1 MHCPFCGAN
10 DTKVIDSRLVAEGE
24 QVRRRRE
31 CLACGER
38 FTTFETAE
46 LVLPRLIKTDGSRQP
61 FDEEKLRAGMQRAL
75 EKRPV
80 SVERLESSLV
90 HIKHKLRA
98 TGEREVKSLVVG
110 ELVMAELQKLD
121 EVAYI
126 RFASVYRRFQD
137 LNEFREEIDRLARE
151 PLAILDAHY
160 MARALELARKG
171 HYTTH
176 PNPRVGC
183 VIVRDGQIVGEG
195 WHERA
200 GEPHAEVHA
209 LHAAGEL
216 ARGATAYV
224 TLEPCS
230 HHGRTP
236 PCADALVNAGVARV
250 VAAMQDPNPEVAG
263 RGLQRLAQ
271 AGIAT
276 ESGVLEGEARK
287 LNQGFLKRMEHGL
300 PFVRVKLAMSLDG
313 RTAMESGESQ
323 WITGPAARSAVQRLR
338 AQASVVLTG
347 ADTVL
352 ADNARLTVRA
362 DELGLDADQTALV
375 MSRPPLRVLVDG
387 RLRVPLDAPF
397 FKAGPVLVATCV
409 AVEEQY
415 ANGPEC
421 LIVPG
426 YDGQVDL
433 RQLLVELAHRGV
445 NEVLL
450 ELNEEALAADLDA

>member
-1 MHCPFCGAN
+1 M
-10 DTKVIDSRLVAEGE
+10 TISSE
-24 QVRRRRE
+24 QAV
-31 CLACGER
+31 
-38 FTTFETAE
+38 
-46 LVLPRLIKTDGSRQP
+46 
-61 FDEEKLRAGMQRAL
+61 
-75 EKRPV
+75 
-80 SVERLESSLV
+80 
-90 HIKHKLRA
+90 
-98 TGEREVKSLVVG
+98 
-110 ELVMAELQKLD
+110 
-121 EVAYI
+121 
-126 RFASVYRRFQD
+126 
-137 LNEFREEIDRLARE
+137 
-151 PLAILDAHY
+151 LDAHY

-171 HYTTH
+171 FYTTH

-195 WHERA
+195 WHVRT

-209 LHAAGEL
+209 LRAAGEN

-236 PCADALVNAGVARV
+236 PCADALVNAGVVRV

-263 RGLQRLAQ
+263 RGMQRLAQ
-271 AGIAT
+271 AGIAIH
-276 ESGVLEGEARK
+276 SGVLEGQARAI
-287 LNQGFLKRMEHGL
+287 NQGFLKRMEHGL

-313 RTAMESGESQ
+313 RTAMASGESQ

-352 ADNARLTVRA
+352 ADGARLTVRA
-362 DELGLDADQTALV
+362 DELGLDAEQTALALT
-375 MSRPPLRVLVDG
+375 RPPLRVLIDG

-397 FKAGPVLVATCV
+397 FKAGPALVATCV

-426 YDGQVDL
+426 DDGQVDL
-433 RQLLVELAHRGV
+433 RKLLTELAARGV
-445 NEVLL
+445 NEVLVEAGPRL
-450 ELNEEALAADLDA
+450 AGAFAQQGLVDEFQIFIAGKFLGSTARPLLDWPLAHMKDAPELKITEIRAVGDDWRVTAIPVPSAGV

>member
-1 MHCPFCGAN
+1 MTVPAQQA
-10 DTKVIDSRLVAEGE
+10 V
-24 QVRRRRE
+24 
-31 CLACGER
+31 
-38 FTTFETAE
+38 
-46 LVLPRLIKTDGSRQP
+46 
-61 FDEEKLRAGMQRAL
+61 
-75 EKRPV
+75 
-80 SVERLESSLV
+80 
-90 HIKHKLRA
+90 
-98 TGEREVKSLVVG
+98 
-110 ELVMAELQKLD
+110 
-121 EVAYI
+121 
-126 RFASVYRRFQD
+126 
-137 LNEFREEIDRLARE
+137 
-151 PLAILDAHY
+151 LDAHY
-160 MARALELARKG
+160 MARALELARRG

-195 WHERA
+195 WHIRA

-209 LHAAGEL
+209 LRAAGDN

-236 PCADALVNAGVARV
+236 PCADALVNAGAARV
-250 VAAMQDPNPEVAG
+250 VAAMQDPNPAVAG

-287 LNQGFLKRMEHGL
+287 LNEGFLKRMEQGL

-362 DELGLDADQTALV
+362 DELGLDAEQTALV

-397 FKAGPVLVATCV
+397 FKAGPALVATCM

-421 LIVPG
+421 MIVAG
-426 YDGQVDL
+426 DDGQVDL
-433 RQLLVELAHRGV
+433 RRLLVALAARDV
-445 NEVLL
+445 NEVLV
-450 ELNEEALAADLDA
+450 EAGPRLAGAFARQGLVDEFQIFIAGKFLGSSARPLLDWPLAQMKDAPQLKITEIRAVGDDWRVIAVPVAQASV

>member
-1 MHCPFCGAN
+1 MSLSP
-10 DTKVIDSRLVAEGE
+10 E
-24 QVRRRRE
+24 QAV
-31 CLACGER
+31 
-38 FTTFETAE
+38 
-46 LVLPRLIKTDGSRQP
+46 
-61 FDEEKLRAGMQRAL
+61 
-75 EKRPV
+75 
-80 SVERLESSLV
+80 
-90 HIKHKLRA
+90 
-98 TGEREVKSLVVG
+98 
-110 ELVMAELQKLD
+110 
-121 EVAYI
+121 
-126 RFASVYRRFQD
+126 
-137 LNEFREEIDRLARE
+137 
-151 PLAILDAHY
+151 LDAHY

-171 HYTTH
+171 RYSTH

-183 VIVRDGQIVGEG
+183 VIVRDGQVVGEG
-195 WHERA
+195 WHVRA

-209 LHAAGEL
+209 LCAAGEL

-271 AGIAT
+271 AGIDT
-276 ESGVLEGEARK
+276 HSGVLEAEALAINK
-287 LNQGFLKRMEHGL
+287 GFLKRMEHGL
-300 PFVRVKLAMSLDG
+300 PYVRVKLAMSLDG
-313 RTAMESGESQ
+313 RTAMASGESQ

-338 AQASVVLTG
+338 AESSVVLTG

-352 ADNARLTVRA
+352 ADDARLTVRA
-362 DELGLDADQTALV
+362 AELGLAPEQTALA
-375 MSRPPLRVLVDG
+375 MSRPPLRVLIDG

-397 FKAGPVLVATCV
+397 FKAGPVLVATCA

-426 YDGQVDL
+426 PDGQVDL
-433 RQLLVELAHRGV
+433 HRLLLELAARGV
-445 NEVLL
+445 NEVLV
-450 ELNEEALAADLDA
+450 EAGPRLAGAFAQQGLVDEYQIFVAGKFLGSSARPLLDWPLAQMSEAPLLKIIEMRAVGDDWRVTAIPAPPASV

>member
-1 MHCPFCGAN
+1 
-10 DTKVIDSRLVAEGE
+10 
-24 QVRRRRE
+24 
-31 CLACGER
+31 
-38 FTTFETAE
+38 
-46 LVLPRLIKTDGSRQP
+46 
-61 FDEEKLRAGMQRAL
+61 
-75 EKRPV
+75 
-80 SVERLESSLV
+80 
-90 HIKHKLRA
+90 
-98 TGEREVKSLVVG
+98 
-110 ELVMAELQKLD
+110 
-121 EVAYI
+121 
-126 RFASVYRRFQD
+126 
-137 LNEFREEIDRLARE
+137 
-151 PLAILDAHY
+151 
-160 MARALELARKG
+160 
-171 HYTTH
+171 
-176 PNPRVGC
+176 
-183 VIVRDGQIVGEG
+183 
-195 WHERA
+195 
-200 GEPHAEVHA
+200 
-209 LHAAGEL
+209 
-216 ARGATAYV
+216 
-224 TLEPCS
+224 
-230 HHGRTP
+230 
-236 PCADALVNAGVARV
+236 
-250 VAAMQDPNPEVAG
+250 MQDPNPEVAG
-263 RGLQRLAQ
+263 RGLQRLTQ

-362 DELGLDADQTALV
+362 DELGLDAEQTALA

-397 FKAGPVLVATCV
+397 FKAGPALVATCV

-433 RQLLVELAHRGV
+433 RQLLVELANRGV
-445 NEVLL
+445 NEVLVEAGPRL
-450 ELNEEALAADLDA
+450 AGAFAQLGLVDEFQIFIAGKFMGSSARPLLDWPLAQMKDAPELKITEIRAVGDDWRVIAIPVPAASV

>member
-1 MHCPFCGAN
+1 MTTP
-10 DTKVIDSRLVAEGE
+10 AE
-24 QVRRRRE
+24 
-31 CLACGER
+31 
-38 FTTFETAE
+38 
-46 LVLPRLIKTDGSRQP
+46 
-61 FDEEKLRAGMQRAL
+61 
-75 EKRPV
+75 
-80 SVERLESSLV
+80 
-90 HIKHKLRA
+90 
-98 TGEREVKSLVVG
+98 
-110 ELVMAELQKLD
+110 
-121 EVAYI
+121 
-126 RFASVYRRFQD
+126 
-137 LNEFREEIDRLARE
+137 
-151 PLAILDAHY
+151 LAILDAHF

-171 HYTTH
+171 YYTTH

-183 VIVRDGQIVGEG
+183 VIVQDGQIVGEG

-209 LHAAGEL
+209 LRAAGEQ

-287 LNQGFLKRMEHGL
+287 LNQGFLKRMEQGL

-362 DELGLDADQTALV
+362 DELGLDAEQTALA

-397 FKAGPVLVATCV
+397 FKAGPALVATCV

-433 RQLLVELAHRGV
+433 RQLLVELANRGV
-445 NEVLL
+445 NEVLVEAGPRL
-450 ELNEEALAADLDA
+450 AGAFAQLGLVDEFQIFIAGKFLGSSARPLLDWPLAQMKDAPELKITEIRAVGDDWRVIAIPVPAASV